1 MKFLLDFDG
10 TLTNIQTEYQSD
22 HDKLVKRM
30 AEIGIAPERFVAL
43 FNKAVEDIMQ
53 QPTAYGWPD
62 NGRLT
67 AFCDEDIFMH
77 IIAGIM
83 RIDEWIAS
91 DDAAYDD
98 IRKAL
103 SDNHVS
109 LMQVAEECHLALCHE
124 PLDAFNTP
132 QPEVV
137 NALRTL
143 LDRDC
148 EIVIASNSEAQ
159 RIIEKLEFVDL
170 KPVAHDDNPSARF
183 RVRGH
188 AKKYALDDNPRPVQ
202 FGNRTI
208 DIARSHY
215 AQIIREERPQVI
227 IGDVF
232 SLDLALPIEM
242 ARNDPMIYGDMQIYL
257 RTRPYTPQ
265 WAIDCILNPP
275 EDCPVIARLLNHF
288 DDLPNLVLRR

>member
-10 TLTNIQTEYQSD
+10 TLTNIQTEYQFD
-22 HDKLVKRM
+22 HDSIVKRM
-30 AEIGIAPERFVAL
+30 AEIGIPTDRFGAL
-43 FNKAVEDIMQ
+43 FDKAVDDIMQ
-53 QPTAYGWPD
+53 RPTEYGWPD

-67 AFCDEDIFMH
+67 AFADEDIFMK
-77 IIAGIM
+77 IIAGIA
-83 RIDEWIAS
+83 RIDEWIHS
-91 DDAAYDD
+91 EDTAYDD

-103 SDNHVS
+103 SDNHIS
-109 LMQVAEECHLALCHE
+109 LMELAEECHLALNRE

-148 EIVIASNSEAQ
+148 EIVIASNSAAQ
-159 RIIEKLEFVDL
+159 RVIEKLEFVDL
-170 KPVAHDDNPSARF
+170 KPVAHEDNPSARF

-208 DIARSHY
+208 DVARSHY

-275 EDCPVIARLLNHF
+275 QDCPVIARILNHF